1 MHMIMSSKIYVIY
14 VCEIIMIKLTY
25 INGQKNIAG
34 VQLKKIRKRQ
44 KVTQADLSAR
54 MQVLGVNIDQQ
65 AISNIERNRRIVTDY
80 ELACFCKALRCTEKD
95 LLQDFYDKL
104 KEDE

>member
-1 MHMIMSSKIYVIY
+1 MKKLIYVDD
-14 VCEIIMIKLTY
+14 
-25 INGQKNIAG
+25 QKNVIG
-34 VQLKKIRKRQ
+34 KRLRQVRKRQ
-44 KVTQADLSAR
+44 KVTQLDLAAR
-54 MQVLGVNIDQQ
+54 MQVLGVNVDQQ
-65 AISNIERNRRIVTDY
+65 AISNIENNKRIVTDY

>member
-1 MHMIMSSKIYVIY
+1 MK
-14 VCEIIMIKLTY
+14 KLTY
-25 INGQKNIAG
+25 TDEQKNISG
-34 VQLKKIRKRQ
+34 LQIKRIRTQRKI
-44 KVTQADLSAR
+44 TQVDLAAR
-54 MQVLGVNIDQQ
+54 MQVLGVNMDQQ

-80 ELACFCKALRCTEKD
+80 ELVCFCKALRCTERE